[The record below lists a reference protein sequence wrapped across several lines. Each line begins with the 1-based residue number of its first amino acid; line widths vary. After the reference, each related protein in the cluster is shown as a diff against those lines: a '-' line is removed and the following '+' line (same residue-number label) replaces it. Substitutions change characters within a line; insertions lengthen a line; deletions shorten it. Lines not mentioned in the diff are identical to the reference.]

1 VTGEGLTRLAKVDF
15 GGIVKEVN
23 LALLPEAAVG
33 DHVLVHVGIALSRI
47 DEREANRV
55 FEYLRQIDDLADLER
70 G

>member
-55 FEYLRQIDDLADLER
+55 FEYLREIDDLADLER